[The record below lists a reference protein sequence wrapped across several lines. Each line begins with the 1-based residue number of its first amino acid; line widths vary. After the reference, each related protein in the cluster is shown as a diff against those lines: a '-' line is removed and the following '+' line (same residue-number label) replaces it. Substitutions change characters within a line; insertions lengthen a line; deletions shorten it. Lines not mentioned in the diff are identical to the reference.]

1 MTGCCPY
8 LYVGGV
14 PHLYQTTHLLSPFL
28 FVKSLL
34 FLLRPLCSALLCV
47 AFTKS
52 QEFLPCRGGRIAAVM
67 KCHLLALP
75 LDLTRGGR
83 PACRSDGTN
92 ARCCQAY
99 RRWLPRTAHTHSLS
113 LKIPPMKCFSCR
125 LLFCHS
131 VLAIASTIF
140 STA

>member
-75 LDLTRGGR
+75 LDL
-83 PACRSDGTN
+83 P
-92 ARCCQAY
+92 
-99 RRWLPRTAHTHSLS
+99 
-113 LKIPPMKCFSCR
+113 
-125 LLFCHS
+125 
-131 VLAIASTIF
+131 ASTTLLPF
-140 STA
+140 PLVGCFDLYPPVF